1 MTTILNGRRPVSP
14 EDGEGT
20 FATVTEMFA
29 MVQRA
34 NHATAFASWVVATG
48 AMGLAVEAGTLR
60 VAFAA
65 PVGGVLA
72 AALVPILAAGAYVVV
87 LLVRAHALTAGA
99 QEDFHRFIATAS
111 PDARE
116 FTAPALRQLQRLT
129 AATRHRAM
137 LSRTAL
143 TWAYVAGT
151 AFVVWS
157 AAAAALVAM
166 R

>member
-1 MTTILNGRRPVSP
+1 MTTTLSGRRPVSP
-14 EDGEGT
+14 GDGEAA

-48 AMGLAVEAGTLR
+48 AVGLAAEAGTAQA
-60 VAFAA
+60 AFGASF
-65 PVGGVLA
+65 GGVLA
-72 AALVPILAAGAYVVV
+72 AALVPILVAGAYVVA
-87 LLVRAHALTAGA
+87 LLVRAHAVTAGA
-99 QEDFHRFIATAS
+99 QEDFYRFIATAT

-137 LSRTAL
+137 LTRTAL
-143 TWAYVAGT
+143 TWAYVSGA
-151 AFVVWS
+151 AFVTWS
-157 AAAAALVAM
+157 LAAVALAAG

>member
-1 MTTILNGRRPVSP
+1 MTTMLSGRRPFSP
-14 EDGEGT
+14 GDGEGA
-20 FATVTEMFA
+20 FATVTEMFT

-48 AMGLAVEAGTLR
+48 AMGLAAEAGTAG
-60 VAFAA
+60 VAVGA
-65 PVGGVLA
+65 PYGVALA
-72 AALVPILAAGAYVVV
+72 AALVPVLAAGAYVVV

-99 QEDFHRFIATAS
+99 QEDFYRFIATAA
-111 PDARE
+111 PGDRE

-137 LSRTAL
+137 LCRTAL
-143 TWAYVAGT
+143 TWAYVAGV
-151 AFVVWS
+151 AFVAWS
-157 AAAAALVAM
+157 VAAAALATG

>member
-14 EDGEGT
+14 GDGEAA

-48 AMGLAVEAGTLR
+48 AIGLAAEAGTVR
-60 VAFAA
+60 AAFGA
-65 PVGGVLA
+65 PLGVVLA
-72 AALVPILAAGAYVVV
+72 AALVPVLAAGAYVVA

-99 QEDFHRFIATAS
+99 QEDFYRFIATAT
-111 PDARE
+111 PAPRE

-137 LSRTAL
+137 LTRTAL
-143 TWAYVAGT
+143 TWAYVAGA
-151 AFVVWS
+151 AFAGWS
-157 AAAAALVAM
+157 IAAAALAAG